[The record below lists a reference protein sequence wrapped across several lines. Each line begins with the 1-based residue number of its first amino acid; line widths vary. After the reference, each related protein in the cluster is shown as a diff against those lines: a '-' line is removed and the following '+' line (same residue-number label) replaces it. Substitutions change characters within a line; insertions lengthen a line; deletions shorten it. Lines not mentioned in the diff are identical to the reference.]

1 MAPALEA
8 GDYVVVD
15 SRAYARRAP
24 APGEVAL
31 ARDPREPSRTLVKR
45 VAALAPGG
53 GVELLGDNR
62 AESTD
67 SRAFGP
73 VPASE
78 LRGRIIWRYW
88 PPARFGPVR

>member
-1 MAPALEA
+1 MAPALA
-8 GDYVVVD
+8 PGDYVVAD
-15 SRAYARRAP
+15 RRAYARRAP
-24 APGEVAL
+24 APGDIAL
-31 ARDPREPSRTLVKR
+31 ARDPREPSRTIVKR
-45 VAALAPGG
+45 VAALTPEGDA
-53 GVELLGDNR
+53 VLLGDNR

-78 LRGRIIWRYW
+78 LRGRIVWRYW